1 MATSTAIEKLL
12 QATEEM
18 PRARRSEH
26 YHKTNAGLVVWYL
39 VVGGTIVGSWWL
51 VVYYYLR
58 RFEVEGLRGDVSG
71 IF

>member
-39 VVGGTIVGSWWL
+39 MVVGSWWL
-51 VVYYYLR
+51 VVFGDTYS
-58 RFEVEGLRGDVSG
+58 EVEGLRGDVSG